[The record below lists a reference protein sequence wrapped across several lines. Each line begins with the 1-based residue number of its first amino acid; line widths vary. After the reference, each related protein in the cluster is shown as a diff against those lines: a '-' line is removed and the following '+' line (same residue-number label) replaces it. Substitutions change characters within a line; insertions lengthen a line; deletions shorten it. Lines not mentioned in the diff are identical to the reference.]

1 MFNSISEVK
10 HEIFF
15 IPTEETSYPPM
26 QCERLIKQIKSWYIH
41 VKDETMAPARMVSF
55 IEEHIDTCDTC
66 LADPD
71 LKDEVAKITKL
82 ILPES
87 KIPKA
92 VRQQNSKLKAADEEP
107 EDEGQEVEEE
117 VATTPEEL
125 DDEQEEA
132 LNIQDETP

>member
-1 MFNSISEVK
+1 
-10 HEIFF
+10 
-15 IPTEETSYPPM
+15 
-26 QCERLIKQIKSWYIH
+26 
-41 VKDETMAPARMVSF
+41 MAPARMVSF
-55 IEEHIDTCDTC
+55 IEQHVDTCDTC

-71 LKDEVAKITKL
+71 LKDEVAKITKH

-92 VRQQNSKLKAADEEP
+92 VRQQNSKLKAAEEEP
-107 EDEGQEVEEE
+107 EEEEQETEEE
-117 VATTPEEL
+117 VETSPEDL

>member
-1 MFNSISEVK
+1 
-10 HEIFF
+10 
-15 IPTEETSYPPM
+15 M

-55 IEEHIDTCDTC
+55 IEEHIDSCDTC

-92 VRQQNSKLKAADEEP
+92 VRQQNSKLKAAEEEP

-117 VATTPEEL
+117 VAASPEEL